1 MPAPAHADGSGCGPA
16 SGSLQG
22 RKPRSAGGA
31 LVMLDAAMGIS
42 PGAGVAAG
50 FGQIAEPLI
59 PGPDGGSTRILPRSD
74 EGQPR
79 PIAGS
84 SRPDRRSAQPAG
96 RRARGATAAQDWAGL
111 GAAHELSIQ
120 SWRVRERGG

>member
-31 LVMLDAAMGIS
+31 LVTLDPAMGIS
-42 PGAGVAAG
+42 PGAGVAVG
-50 FGQIAEPLI
+50 LGRIAEPLI
-59 PGPDGGSTRILPRSD
+59 PCPDGGSTMMPAHSD

-79 PIAGS
+79 PIGRS
-84 SRPDRRSAQPAG
+84 SWPDRRSAQPDG